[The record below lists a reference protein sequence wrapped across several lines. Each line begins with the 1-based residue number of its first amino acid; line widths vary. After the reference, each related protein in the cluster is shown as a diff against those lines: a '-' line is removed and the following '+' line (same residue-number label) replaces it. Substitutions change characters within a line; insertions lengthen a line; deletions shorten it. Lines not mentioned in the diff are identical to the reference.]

1 MCSLSPHA
9 PASERRP
16 EIVRRLKSAYPDA
29 RCTLDHTTPFEL
41 LVAAMLATQCAD
53 ERVNRVTPALFA
65 RYPTATA
72 LAEAERGELEEL
84 IRPAGH
90 SRQKSRFL
98 RGTARIIVQEHDGE
112 VPADMGALLK
122 MPGLSRNTA
131 SLVLGVAFGL
141 AEGIVVDAHVK
152 RLAKRLKL
160 TRKSE
165 TARVER
171 DLMAL
176 VPREDWVDFA
186 HLLVFHGKKA
196 CKARKPDCAHC
207 VLNDLCPWQ
216 KSRKD

>member
-1 MCSLSPHA
+1 MCPSSPYA
-9 PASERRP
+9 PASERLP
-16 EIVRRLKSAYPDA
+16 EIVQRLKNTYPDA

-41 LVAAMLATQCAD
+41 LVATMLATQCPD

-72 LAEAERGELEEL
+72 LAEAERSELEDI
-84 IRPAGH
+84 IRPTGH

-98 RGTARIIVQEHDGE
+98 RGTARVIVQEHNGE

-131 SLVLGVAFGL
+131 SFVLGVAFGL
-141 AEGIVVDAHVK
+141 AEGIVVDSHVK

-196 CKARKPDCAHC
+196 CKARKPDCTHC
-207 VLNDLCPWQ
+207 VLDDLCPWQ
-216 KSRKD
+216 KNKKD